1 MITQQDLERL
11 DHLRRKDI
19 PRNLDKQQQLLSR
32 VELSAVRYGE
42 TRSSKVRDR
51 YAEYM
56 ADMEDLAD
64 KYRALELE
72 EERMVLQIMTA
83 IRNLPGDLS
92 DVIYMRYV
100 QRRSF
105 GSIAQ
110 ELNQS
115 ESTIYRRHRK
125 GLEMLT
131 RTDSK

>member
-19 PRNLDKQQQLLSR
+19 PRNLDKQHQLQSR
-32 VELSAVRYGE
+32 VELSSVRLGE
-42 TRSSKVRDR
+42 SRSSAMRDK
-51 YAEYM
+51 YAEYV

-72 EERMVLQIMTA
+72 EERMVLEIMTA
-83 IRNLPGDLS
+83 IRILPGEIS
-92 DVIYMRYV
+92 DVMYMRYV
-100 QRRSF
+100 QRMSF
-105 GSIAQ
+105 CKIAH
-110 ELNQS
+110 ELKQS